1 MPVQE
6 IVKEK
11 LYRDRPVNVLFT
23 LSERKEMERIAEIS
37 GLSLSSFIRQ
47 AARVQIARFNQG

>member
-1 MPVQE
+1 ME
-6 IVKEK
+6 IQEK

-23 LSERKEMERIAEIS
+23 LSERKVMEKIAARE

-47 AARVQIARFNQG
+47 SARKSIADYAQF